1 MTDVDVRLPRT
12 PHLGTALAF
21 VIIGAAGCGTGSG
34 GSPTRVGPDPG
45 PIDIAVHDPVMI
57 RQDGTFYLFTTGMGI
72 SVWSSPD
79 MLNWQRE
86 PQVFESA
93 PDWATDVVPNFRNH
107 IWAPDIFHHNGT
119 YYLYYSVSA
128 FGRNTSAIGVATNQ
142 TLHRDDPEF
151 RWVDHGIVVESVPGR
166 DMFNA
171 IDPNIV
177 LDDEGAAWMSFGSF
191 WHGIKLVKLDSSLT
205 EVAQPEEWYTI
216 AARHRYWKLD
226 DTAAGDTLNSS
237 IEAPFIFG
245 KDGYYYLFVS
255 WDRCCAREQSTYKL
269 VVGRSEDVRG
279 PYRDKA
285 GQDMR
290 FGGGTVV
297 VAGNADWPGVGH
309 NSAYTFDG
317 RDYLVFHG
325 YDMADNGRSKLWIRE
340 MRWDAHG
347 WPYVTLD

>member
-1 MTDVDVRLPRT
+1 MHFQPVKRRIARRFVLLLFAV
-12 PHLGTALAF
+12 LGMIAA
-21 VIIGAAGCGTGSG
+21 VGRAGAQH
-34 GSPTRVGPDPG
+34 
-45 PIDIAVHDPVMI
+45 IDMAVHDPVMI
-57 RQDGTFYLFTTGMGI
+57 KQDDTYYLFTTGMGI
-72 SVWSSPD
+72 SVWRSND
-79 MLNWQRE
+79 MRNWERE
-86 PQVFESA
+86 PPVFPSA
-93 PDWATDVVPNFRNH
+93 PTWATDVAPNFRNH
-107 IWAPDIFHHNGT
+107 IWAPDIYYYDGT

-128 FGRNTSAIGVATNQ
+128 FGRNTSAIGVTTNT
-142 TLHRDDPEF
+142 TLHRNDPNF

-177 LDDEGAAWMSFGSF
+177 FDDDGDPWMTFGSF
-191 WHGIKLVKLDSSLT
+191 WAGMKLVKLD
-205 EVAQPEEWYTI
+205 ENMVRVAQPEEWYTI

-226 DTAAGDTLNSS
+226 DRVAGDTLSSS
-237 IEAPFIFG
+237 IEAPFIFK
-245 KDGYYYLFVS
+245 KDGMYYLFVS
-255 WDRCCAREQSTYKL
+255 WDRCCAREESTYKI

-297 VAGNADWPGVGH
+297 VAGNEDWPGVGH

-317 RDYLVFHG
+317 VDYLVFHG
-325 YDMADNGRSKLWIRE
+325 YDMSDNGRSKLWIRE
-340 MRWDAHG
+340 LQWDSHG